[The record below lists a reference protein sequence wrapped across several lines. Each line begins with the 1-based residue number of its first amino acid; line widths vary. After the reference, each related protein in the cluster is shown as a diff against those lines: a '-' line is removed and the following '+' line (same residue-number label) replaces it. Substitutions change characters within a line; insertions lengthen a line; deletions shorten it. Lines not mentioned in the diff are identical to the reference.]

1 MKRLLS
7 ISIMLLA
14 LAGCSGPKE
23 EDNSVAYM
31 MEAPPS
37 PDQNKTN
44 EEAKAEPVAG
54 EAVDAAVVQ
63 ADGPV
68 LDRKFIKTGRIE
80 FETDDAEATRKT
92 IMASVKANKAYVS
105 QDDEEHSHN
114 AVSYTLVVHV
124 PAARFETF
132 LASATKGITDFKE
145 KSISNEDVTAQYV
158 DTQSRLK
165 TKKDIENRYRA
176 LLVKANTVKEILE
189 IERELGEIRT
199 DIEATEA
206 QFRQLNGDIKYST
219 LHIVFFKPIDTS
231 NPFLTELAD
240 AFKSGVGNLRSFVVV
255 LVAVWPFVLLAAGV
269 AIAISWWKKKESSI
283 ETGGNRAVIRIGH
296 AKNFRQSVCRFSNLS
311 TVRIAR
317 YQCPQT

>member
-1 MKRLLS
+1 MKRLIS

-14 LAGCSGPKE
+14 LAGCSGPKQ
-23 EDNSVAYM
+23 EDNSEVSLM
-31 MEAPPS
+31 RIEPS
-37 PDQNKTN
+37 PVDQNKTN
-44 EEAKAEPVAG
+44 EVVTAAPSEEKGESPVVEFAIPVNG
-54 EAVDAAVVQ
+54 AAIE
-63 ADGPV
+63 
-68 LDRKFIKTGRIE
+68 RKFIKTGRIE

-92 IMASVKANKAYVS
+92 IMASVKANNAYVS
-105 QDDEEHSHN
+105 RDDEERSHN

-132 LASATKGITDFKE
+132 LASATKGITDFRE

-158 DTQSRLK
+158 DTESRLK

-231 NPFLTELAD
+231 SSFLTELAD
-240 AFKSGVGNLRSFVVV
+240 AFKSGVGNLRAFAVV
-255 LVAVWPFVLLAAGV
+255 LVAVWPFLLLAVG
-269 AIAISWWKKKESSI
+269 ITMAISWWKKRRKATLKRKEA
-283 ETGGNRAVIRIGH
+283 E
-296 AKNFRQSVCRFSNLS
+296 LS
-311 TVRIAR
+311 AE
-317 YQCPQT
+317 